1 MVWNLSMGLYMENIG
16 WIFLGKQF
24 GRLKVPRNVA
34 FFAWT
39 VAHGNSLKEDS
50 HCRSVLYVHKRI
62 GRLLTISPTLCYSNL
77 QGTFGI

>member
-1 MVWNLSMGLYMENIG
+1 MGLYMENIG

-50 HCRSVLYVHKRI
+50 HC
-62 GRLLTISPTLCYSNL
+62 
-77 QGTFGI
+77 